1 MMLMGGGFKGG
12 QVIADWPGLRQAQ
25 LYEGRDLKPTASLE
39 ATIATAVS
47 DHFTLDRDRIM
58 RGVYP
63 DLAGLNPSAGFT

>member
-25 LYEGRDLKPTASLE
+25 LYE
-39 ATIATAVS
+39 
-47 DHFTLDRDRIM
+47 DRDRIM

-63 DLAGLNPSAGFT
+63 DLVGLNPSAGFT